1 MHQVGHYH
9 ISEFLSNIWK
19 SRKTEILPKFSET
32 EFKDSKSK
40 VEESDWKG
48 CQEKIKKLSEKFAES
63 LSESSK
69 LEDKQKSDAEISN
82 RLEEMKKKI
91 SAVGKNFKF

>member
-1 MHQVGHYH
+1 M
-9 ISEFLSNIWK
+9 
-19 SRKTEILPKFSET
+19 
-32 EFKDSKSK
+32 
-40 VEESDWKG
+40 EESDWKG
-48 CQEKIKKLSEKFAES
+48 CQEKIEKLSEKFAES